1 MTLRRITGPG
11 LPITVEEAKAN
22 GRIDDDAEDAV
33 VDGCIKA
40 ALAHAEKWTG
50 AAFQSQVWELVLDKF
65 PASSTEIEIPYGPV
79 ISIISVKY
87 IDIYGAEQTITDYEI
102 DLTPANKAWVIPNYN
117 WPTTMGTVNSVTV
130 RFLAGDV
137 PPDDVRQ
144 AILLLTEH
152 FYDNRAASSGED
164 VKAIPFGVFDL
175 LNLHRRL
182 FV

>member
-11 LPITVEEAKAN
+11 LPITVDEAKAN
-22 GRIDDDAEDAV
+22 GRIDTTAEDALV
-33 VDGCIKA
+33 ENCIRS
-40 ALAHAEKWTG
+40 ALAHAEKWAG
-50 AAFQSQVWELVLDKF
+50 AAFQSQIWELVLDEF
-65 PASSTEIEIPYGPV
+65 PSSEIEIPYGPV
-79 ISIISVKY
+79 LSITSVKY
-87 IDIYGAEQTITDYEI
+87 IDGDGAEQTTTDYEI
-102 DLTPANKAWVIPNYN
+102 DLTPSDKAWVIPTED
-117 WPTTMGTVNSVTV
+117 WPTTMDTANAVTV
-130 RFLAGDV
+130 RFVAGDA